1 MLYVLLGL
9 EKTETIASS
18 EIGSSG
24 IISSLKSNYN
34 FQKRKQMKRKKN
46 VEIICSL

>member
-9 EKTETIASS
+9 EKTETIASC

-24 IISSLKSNYN
+24 IISSLKSSYN
-34 FQKRKQMKRKKN
+34 FQKRKKKKKKKN
-46 VEIICSL
+46 AEIICS